1 MNPAANKEE
10 TMGTL
15 DSVVSDVG
23 NRFGMNT
30 GTASSLLSGLLSSI
44 TQQEGGL
51 SGFLDRLRRAGVGNT
66 VSSWFKGEAKSI
78 SPDTVENALGR
89 DTIQNIASKAGLSL
103 SAAATAIAFMLPRL
117 VQRLAPGGTVPSRLP
132 ADVMSYVTGPTA
144 AIASGARQ
152 AVNTA
157 EAAVQRT
164 SSSRYVW
171 PILALLGIVLLLG
184 IWLLRRGP
192 GFNTAERVRL
202 ASEKANAAL
211 AALRPGFSANDL
223 VSALN
228 LDVINFP
235 TASAQIPPESTAFLD
250 KAAVAI
256 KAAPA
261 GTLIEIDGNTDNTGD
276 PPSNLTLSQQ
286 RANAVR
292 DYLVQRGVDTSTLTT
307 RGNGDTKPVASN
319 DTEEGRFRNRRIEFI
334 VK

>member
-1 MNPAANKEE
+1 
-10 TMGTL
+10 MGTL
-15 DSVVSDVG
+15 DSVVNDVG
-23 NRFGMNT
+23 NQLGMTT
-30 GTASSLLSGLLSSI
+30 GSASSLLSGLLSTI

-66 VSSWFKGEAKSI
+66 VSSWLSGETKSI
-78 SPDTVENALGR
+78 SSDTVEKALGR
-89 DTIQNIASKAGLSL
+89 DTIQNIASKAGLSI

-117 VQRLAPGGTVPSRLP
+117 VQRLAPGGAVPTRLP
-132 ADVMSYVTGPTA
+132 SDVMSYITGPTA

-152 AVNTA
+152 AAYTA

-164 SSSRYVW
+164 SSSRYLW
-171 PILALLGIVLLLG
+171 PFLALLGLLLLG
-184 IWLLRRGP
+184 FWLLRRGT
-192 GFNTAERVRL
+192 GFDAAERVRL
-202 ASEKANAAL
+202 ASEKASTAL

-223 VSALN
+223 VNALN
-228 LDVINFP
+228 LYVINFP

-276 PPSNLTLSQQ
+276 PPSNLALSQQ

-307 RGNGDTKPVASN
+307 RGNGDTKPVTSN

-334 VK
+334 VLR